1 MALTINQQ
9 FNRFVEFA
17 SARNDPNNQDKIA
30 RLGSIG
36 QGGIKA
42 GRTIKEAEGD
52 AVKKL
57 FRGDNLQRENDMT
70 RKIFRQSIVDIFGG
84 ESRIPQS
91 VKDAMKLK
99 DYDQGKPLTVRRI
112 MAVKAAIDECAVRA
126 NDAFARAKASAV
138 NPWVECR
145 GSGQGEAHWRGR
157 DIDVRNVA

>member
-1 MALTINQQ
+1 
-9 FNRFVEFA
+9 
-17 SARNDPNNQDKIA
+17 
-30 RLGSIG
+30 
-36 QGGIKA
+36 
-42 GRTIKEAEGD
+42 
-52 AVKKL
+52 
-57 FRGDNLQRENDMT
+57 
-70 RKIFRQSIVDIFGG
+70 
-84 ESRIPQS
+84 
-91 VKDAMKLK
+91 MKLK